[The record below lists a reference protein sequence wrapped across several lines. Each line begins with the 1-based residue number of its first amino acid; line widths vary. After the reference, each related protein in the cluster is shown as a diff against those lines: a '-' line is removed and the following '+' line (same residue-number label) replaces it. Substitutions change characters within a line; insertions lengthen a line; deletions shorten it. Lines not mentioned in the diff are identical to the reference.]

1 MDEHAAQPAG
11 PCHLG
16 RRGGSPATAATV
28 RLATAAR
35 ALGISQAAAEDLAE
49 RGEFACNVIKTSD
62 GYRVPFAALLR
73 LLRSGCG
80 EHTGP
85 GPGNGTPADQE
96 RQEHRVRART
106 RPGQ

>member
-11 PCHLG
+11 PYHLG

-28 RLATAAR
+28 RLATAAH
-35 ALGISQAAAEDLAE
+35 ALGISQAAAHELAD
-49 RGEFACNVIKTSD
+49 RGEFPCNVIQTSD
-62 GYRVPFAALLR
+62 GYCVPFAALLR
-73 LLRSGCG
+73 LLRSGRG
-80 EHTGP
+80 KHTGP

-96 RQEHRVRART
+96 RQEHRVRARR